1 MIKMSA
7 GTEKIVSSIMSDA
20 QIKADSILAE
30 AEKEKQSILS
40 EGEAQSV
47 IEKEK
52 ILENAEK
59 TAKMRYQQV
68 ISEAKMNSRRMEL
81 EAREEIIEEAFEK
94 AEENLKNCQMSEYKA
109 SLEKVIIE
117 QVLKLEEIVIL
128 VKDTDVINKRFITY
142 T

>member
-52 ILENAEK
+52 
-59 TAKMRYQQV
+59 
-68 ISEAKMNSRRMEL
+68 S
-81 EAREEIIEEAFEK
+81 
-94 AEENLKNCQMSEYKA
+94 
-109 SLEKVIIE
+109 
-117 QVLKLEEIVIL
+117 
-128 VKDTDVINKRFITY
+128 
-142 T
+142 